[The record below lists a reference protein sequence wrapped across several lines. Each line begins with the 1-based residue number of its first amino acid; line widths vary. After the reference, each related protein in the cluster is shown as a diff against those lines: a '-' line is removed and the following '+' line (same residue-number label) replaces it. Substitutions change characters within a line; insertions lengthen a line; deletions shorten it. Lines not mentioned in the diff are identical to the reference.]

1 MLKNQ
6 KLLIKKNIFICIII
20 LYQIIFLNQSYAKI
34 DIVANVNNKII
45 TNYDVI
51 KESNYLKLINPNLEN
66 LKNEEIFEIA
76 KRSIISEK
84 IKIEELSKLIDLNE
98 ENEIAENY
106 FKDFLLKIKNDYNL
120 NLEDNLKNNN
130 IYNLNEIKYKIKV
143 ELYWN
148 DLIFNK
154 YINRINIDE
163 KKLEKKINQ
172 LAKKQNKE
180 IFLSEIVFKKKSDQ
194 ELESL
199 LKEIEESILK
209 IGFNNTANLYSI
221 SESSKLGGKIGW
233 IKEEMLSEDLGK
245 IIKQLKVNDISN
257 LIKIDNNFVLIKIE
271 DIRSVNREI
280 DKNKEFQKLIAI
292 ERNKKLENFSRIH
305 FNKIKKNYILNER

>member
-1 MLKNQ
+1 M
-6 KLLIKKNIFICIII
+6 IKKNLFIYIII
-20 LYQIIFLNQSYAKI
+20 FYQIIFLNLSFSKI
-34 DIVANVNNKII
+34 NIVANVNNKII

-51 KESNYLKLINPNLEN
+51 KESNYLKLLNPNLEN

-76 KRSIISEK
+76 KRSIINEK

-130 IYNLNEIKYKIKV
+130 IYNLNEIKYKTKV

-154 YINRINIDE
+154 YINRININE
-163 KKLEKKINQ
+163 KKIEEKINQ
-172 LAKKQNKE
+172 LAENQNKE

-199 LKEIEESILK
+199 LKEIEESILN
-209 IGFNNTANLYSI
+209 IGFNNTANLYSL

-233 IKEEMLSEDLGK
+233 IKEDMLSEDLRK
-245 IIKQLKVNDISN
+245 IIKQLNVNDISN

-305 FNKIKKNYILNER
+305 FNKIKTNYIINER

>member
-76 KRSIISEK
+76 KRSIINEK

-130 IYNLNEIKYKIKV
+130 IYNLNEIKYKTKV

-154 YINRINIDE
+154 YINRININE
-163 KKLEKKINQ
+163 K
-172 LAKKQNKE
+172 
-180 IFLSEIVFKKKSDQ
+180 
-194 ELESL
+194 
-199 LKEIEESILK
+199 
-209 IGFNNTANLYSI
+209 
-221 SESSKLGGKIGW
+221 
-233 IKEEMLSEDLGK
+233 
-245 IIKQLKVNDISN
+245 
-257 LIKIDNNFVLIKIE
+257 
-271 DIRSVNREI
+271 NRR
-280 DKNKEFQKLIAI
+280 KN
-292 ERNKKLENFSRIH
+292 
-305 FNKIKKNYILNER
+305 